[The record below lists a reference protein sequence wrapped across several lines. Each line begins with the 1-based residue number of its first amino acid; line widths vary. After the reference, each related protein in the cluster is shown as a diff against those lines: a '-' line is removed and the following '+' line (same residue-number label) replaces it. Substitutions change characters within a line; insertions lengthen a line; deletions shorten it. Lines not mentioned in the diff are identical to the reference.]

1 MLEEDALAQST
12 AIDMGILSDRLEKL
26 TLDQTLRRQM
36 GHAAKQY
43 VEEHCSWRVVVKR
56 YEELWEE
63 SMQIARAVNS
73 DKKASSNILD
83 LSQEKCFGHY
93 ATATRSQDCSSLLY

>member
-36 GHAAKQY
+36 GQAAKQY

-63 SMQIARAVNS
+63 SLQIARAVNS
-73 DKKASSNILD
+73 DHKASVNYLTY
-83 LSQEKCFGHY
+83 LWRRVL
-93 ATATRSQDCSSLLY
+93 ATMRLQSAVMNANAL